1 MKKYFK
7 EIDGKKVYRK
17 KSQITIEKNGMI
29 TYNPT
34 EEMLLAD
41 GWEEYIY
48 VPQEK
53 TIEDYRNEVINEIKC
68 YDESSM
74 VNEFYIQGMPVWL
87 DKNTRVGLSL
97 RFESELARGKQETT
111 LWYGNFQFPLQ
122 LDMAVNMLYMIEEYA
137 SMCYDNTQMHIANV
151 NKLETIEDIVGYD
164 FTTGYPEKLQF

>member
-7 EIDGKKVYRK
+7 EIDGKKVYQK
-17 KSQITIEKNGMI
+17 QSQITIEKNGMV

-34 EEMLLAD
+34 EEMILAD

-53 TIEDYRNEVINEIKC
+53 TIGEYRNEKIEEIKR
-68 YDESSM
+68 YDESSV
-74 VNEFYIQGMPVWL
+74 VNEFYIQGMSVWL

-111 LWYGNFQFPLQ
+111 LWYENLQFPLQ

-151 NKLETIEDIVGYD
+151 NNLETIEDIMTYD
-164 FTTGYPEKLQF
+164 FTTGYPDKLQF

>member
-17 KSQITIEKNGMI
+17 KSQITIEKNGMV

-53 TIEDYRNEVINEIKC
+53 TIEDYKKEKIEEIKH

-111 LWYGNFQFPLQ
+111 LWYGNFQFPLR
-122 LDMAVNMLYMIEEYA
+122 LDMAVDMLYMIEEYA
-137 SMCYDNTQMHIANV
+137 SMCYDNTQMHISNV
-151 NKLETIEDIVGYD
+151 NELETIEEIIAYD